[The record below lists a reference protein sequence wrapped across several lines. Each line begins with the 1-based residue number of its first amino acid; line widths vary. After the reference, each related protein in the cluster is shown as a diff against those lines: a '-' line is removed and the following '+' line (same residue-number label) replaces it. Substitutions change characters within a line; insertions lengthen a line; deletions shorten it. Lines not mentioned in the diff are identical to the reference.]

1 MPAARSFWAAVTSSS
16 VVVGILSTPAF
27 FSRSVLY
34 QSGQLNP
41 ENGRPCSAPLGA
53 PPTRHSSS
61 ATGLILSARPH
72 SLTYWSAGTVTPASN
87 QPSVLSNRLTIT
99 RSGDLPAATAFSTW
113 SSMVSSPSVT
123 LTLMPVSAVN
133 AWKTRFWAAA
143 AELPDD
149 QRVTTSME
157 SLLVAWTSEPQAT
170 RVGVRAR
177 ALTTNAATPRTA
189 RGLVR

>member
-1 MPAARSFWAAVTSSS
+1 
-16 VVVGILSTPAF
+16 
-27 FSRSVLY
+27 
-34 QSGQLNP
+34 
-41 ENGRPCSAPLGA
+41 
-53 PPTRHSSS
+53 
-61 ATGLILSARPH
+61 
-72 SLTYWSAGTVTPASN
+72 
-87 QPSVLSNRLTIT
+87 
-99 RSGDLPAATAFSTW
+99 
-113 SSMVSSPSVT
+113 MVSSPSVT